1 MTATESRTLIV
12 TTPSDREVVATRVF
26 DAPRELVWKAY
37 TEPEH
42 LQQWMLGPAG
52 WTMPVCEMDL
62 RPGGAYRFVWRKE
75 DGTEMTITG
84 TVREVEAPERM
95 VSTEEWGGDWP
106 EALNTIEFTEDG
118 GKTTL
123 TVTVLYPTKDARDA
137 AVQTGM
143 TDGMATSYDLLEE
156 HLRSMASG

>member
-1 MTATESRTLIV
+1 MTATESGTLIV

-106 EALNTIEFTEDG
+106 EALNTIDFAEDDG
-118 GKTTL
+118 RTTL
-123 TVTVLYPTKDARDA
+123 TTTTVYPSKEARYA
-137 AVQTGM
+137 ALGTGM
-143 TDGMATSYDLLEE
+143 TDGMSASYDNLEALLRR
-156 HLRSMASG
+156 LSS

>member
-1 MTATESRTLIV
+1 MTATESGTLIV

-106 EALNTIEFTEDG
+106 EALNTIDFAEDDG
-118 GKTTL
+118 RTTL
-123 TVTVLYPTKDARDA
+123 TTTTVYPSKEARDA
-137 AVQTGM
+137 ALGTGM
-143 TDGMATSYDLLEE
+143 TDGMSASYDNLEALLRR
-156 HLRSMASG
+156 LSG

>member
-1 MTATESRTLIV
+1 MTATESGTLIV

-106 EALNTIEFTEDG
+106 EALNTIDFAEDDG
-118 GKTTL
+118 RTTL
-123 TVTVLYPTKDARDA
+123 TTTTIYPSKEARDA
-137 AVQTGM
+137 ALGTGM
-143 TDGMATSYDLLEE
+143 TDGMSASYDNLEALLRR
-156 HLRSMASG
+156 LSR

>member
-1 MTATESRTLIV
+1 MTATESGTLIV

-106 EALNTIEFTEDG
+106 EALNTIDFAEDDG
-118 GKTTL
+118 RTTL
-123 TVTVLYPTKDARDA
+123 TTTTIYPSKEARDA
-137 AVQTGM
+137 ALGTGM
-143 TDGMATSYDLLEE
+143 TDGMSASYDNLEALLRR
-156 HLRSMASG
+156 LSS

>member
-1 MTATESRTLIV
+1 MTATESGTLIV

-42 LQQWMLGPAG
+42 QQQWMLGQAG

-106 EALNTIEFTEDG
+106 EALNTIDFAEDDG
-118 GKTTL
+118 RTTL
-123 TVTVLYPTKDARDA
+123 TTTTVYPSKEARDA
-137 AVQTGM
+137 ALGTGM
-143 TDGMATSYDLLEE
+143 TDGMSASYDNLEALLRR
-156 HLRSMASG
+156 LSS

>member
-1 MTATESRTLIV
+1 MTATESGTLIV

-106 EALNTIEFTEDG
+106 EALNTIDFAEDDG
-118 GKTTL
+118 RTTL
-123 TVTVLYPTKDARDA
+123 TTTTVYPSKEARDA
-137 AVQTGM
+137 ALGTGM
-143 TDGMATSYDLLEE
+143 TDGMSASYDNLEALLRR
-156 HLRSMASG
+156 LSR

>member
-1 MTATESRTLIV
+1 MTATESGTLIV

-106 EALNTIEFTEDG
+106 EALNTIDFAEDDG
-118 GKTTL
+118 RTTL
-123 TVTVLYPTKDARDA
+123 TTTTVYPSKEARDA
-137 AVQTGM
+137 ALGTGM
-143 TDGMATSYDLLEE
+143 TDGMSASYDNLEALLRM
-156 HLRSMASG
+156 LSR

>member
-1 MTATESRTLIV
+1 MTATESGTLIV

-106 EALNTIEFTEDG
+106 EALNTIDFAEDDG
-118 GKTTL
+118 RTTL
-123 TVTVLYPTKDARDA
+123 TTTIVYPSKEARDA
-137 AVQTGM
+137 ALGTGM
-143 TDGMATSYDLLEE
+143 TDGMSASYDNLEALLRR
-156 HLRSMASG
+156 LSR